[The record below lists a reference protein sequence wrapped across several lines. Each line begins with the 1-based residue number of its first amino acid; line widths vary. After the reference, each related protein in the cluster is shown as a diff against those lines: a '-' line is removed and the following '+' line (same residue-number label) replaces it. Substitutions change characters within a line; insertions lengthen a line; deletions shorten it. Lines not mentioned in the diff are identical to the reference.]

1 MERELVRAVLANEAL
16 IALTGDDRPARIAL
30 LDRVEDMLRHNRC
43 RIVRVASPS
52 GEPLDL
58 QRVMDRVVGFGQT
71 GADRVERFFDAI
83 ALPVADEKHIVLMV
97 DNADLLTT
105 DFLSYLA
112 LIGPTTVGQD
122 LRLQIVFAG
131 PGAMWDRL
139 PKAGNL
145 SAERIAERFAMPTSP
160 PPVPEPEPIPIEAI
174 SLRPPRLPPTEGHE
188 ILRQQLAEQERMRQ
202 RRQRVTGWVL
212 PKVAS
217 VASIAVIVIAT
228 VVLWVRLPE
237 LRVVVRGIVAPA
249 SVEKND
255 DSQAVAALLA
265 RGNRLLGG
273 CHRTRENLRPCLFG
287 RDRCPRDHPRS
298 RYRHSLVSTRHGA
311 RGSGSVRPPIPDA
324 GPGGEVDLGDREP
337 AAAQAQPNHG
347 KGRRTDQHEREQ
359 VQRQPAQPV
368 LQQPG

>member
-265 RGNRLLGG
+265 RGNRLLGTG
-273 CHRTRENLRPCLFG
+273 DVFAAQNVFAHAASSGSGAAATGLAKTYDPAFLAEI
-287 RDRCPRDHPRS
+287 
-298 RYRHSLVSTRHGA
+298 GA
-311 RGSGSVRPPIPDA
+311 RATTPDLA
-324 GPGGEVDLGDREP
+324 IATAWYQRAMALGDRE
-337 AAAQAQPNHG
+337 ASDRLSRMQAQAG
-347 KGRRTDQHEREQ
+347 K
-359 VQRQPAQPV
+359 
-368 LQQPG
+368 